1 MASGDV
7 LFTSWGNSVYY
18 ASDGSAMQYMSVGTV
33 VSYNPCYRSFS
44 AEDEARVI
52 ELLKQWQEIQR
63 EVQFN
68 YNYGDSAPADPNA
81 GTIHNLDV
89 TPTPAP

>member
-7 LFTSWGNSVYY
+7 LYTSWGNSMYY
-18 ASDGSAMQYMSVGTV
+18 ASYGSAIQYMSVGTV

-52 ELLKQWQEIQR
+52 ELLKQWQQIQK

-68 YNYGDSAPADPNA
+68 SNDSDSVVFVPST
-81 GTIHNLDV
+81 TIEA

>member
-1 MASGDV
+1 
-7 LFTSWGNSVYY
+7 
-18 ASDGSAMQYMSVGTV
+18 MSVGTV

-52 ELLKQWQEIQR
+52 ELLKQWQQIQK

-68 YNYGDSAPADPNA
+68 YGGNDSAVYVPNT
-81 GTIHNLDV
+81 TIEA

>member
-1 MASGDV
+1 M
-7 LFTSWGNSVYY
+7 YY
-18 ASDGSAMQYMSVGTV
+18 ASYGSAIQYMSVGTV

-68 YNYGDSAPADPNA
+68 YNYGDGSGDTVPADA
-81 GTIHNLDV
+81 SVDHYIEA